1 MAINYKKGIKTV
13 LEHLGKNN
21 NPAYVVV
28 AIATAKGIFRPIFTM
43 MDKKESPETKKY
55 TALREGLTEV
65 IAIPTYL
72 LCGAIAGKG
81 AALIKEPEKAKIA
94 KHNLRFLGVCMAAL
108 IVIPGACSL
117 LVKPFTN
124 KIFHNSKNNSNE
136 KQKNLDITS
145 KSEQPTLTT
154 LNTTKPRPV
163 FHPTTVNFASF
174 LNSGMK
180 VG

>member
-1 MAINYKKGIKTV
+1 MAINYKKGIKQV

-28 AIATAKGIFRPIFTM
+28 AIATAKGIFRPLFTM
-43 MDKKESPETKKY
+43 MDRKESPETKKY

-81 AALIKEPEKAKIA
+81 AALVKDPEKAKIA
-94 KHNLRFLGVCMAAL
+94 KHNLRFMGVCTAAL

-124 KIFHNSKNNSNE
+124 KIFHKNKNNP
-136 KQKNLDITS
+136 Q
-145 KSEQPTLTT
+145 EQPKLDVTSQAVKPTLKTP
-154 LNTTKPRPV
+154 NETKQEQVCYPPR
-163 FHPTTVNFASF
+163 VNFASF